1 MQNKVFMNLIQNLEA
16 AWYYHQG
23 SRQLEAKDNN
33 GALISFDRALKMQ
46 SDHYKAW
53 FGRGMALG
61 NLERHQEALASF
73 DEALAVQPN
82 ASFGW
87 HNRAIALGK
96 LGRHVEALNSFDRA
110 LEFNPCAASI
120 WHNRGLTLVDMRCYD
135 KAIASFDRSLNLHPQ
150 APWVWYNRG
159 TALLEIKLYYQA
171 LNSFDRALEFDPDDA
186 KVWYNR
192 GLAASSMGLYK
203 QAIASFNRAIALKP
217 DSEKAAIELRVT
229 LGKLVGATPINPKF
243 AATVEYQRED
253 YLIWYNRGAEL
264 GKKGCYSEAIACYNV
279 ALEIQPSLANAL
291 YNKACC
297 YALLGFGDL
306 AVDSLEKAVKLAP
319 HFYREL
325 ALADSDFLGI
335 RKMERFLS
343 LIEG

>member
-1 MQNKVFMNLIQNLEA
+1 MNLIQNMEA

-23 SRQLEAKDNN
+23 SRQLEAKDNEN
-33 GALISFDRALKMQ
+33 ALQSFDRALKMQ

-96 LGRHVEALNSFDRA
+96 LGRHLEALNSFDRA
-110 LEFNPCAASI
+110 LEFNPCSASI
-120 WHNRGLTLVDMRCYD
+120 WHNRGLTLIDMQRYD
-135 KAIASFDRSLNLHPQ
+135 KAIASFDRSLSLYPE
-150 APWVWYNRG
+150 ASWAWYNRG
-159 TALLEIKLYYQA
+159 TALLELKLYYQA
-171 LNSFDRALEFDPDDA
+171 YNSFDRALEFDPDGA
-186 KVWYNR
+186 KIWYNR

-203 QAIASFNRAIALKP
+203 QAVASFKRSLALKP
-217 DSEKAAIELRVT
+217 GCEKAVGELKVA
-229 LGKLVGATPINPKF
+229 LGKLVDITPRNQKF
-243 AATVEYQRED
+243 TPTVEYQLQD
-253 YLIWYNRGAEL
+253 YLMWYNRGVKL
-264 GKKGCYSEAIACYNV
+264 GEQGCYSEAIACYDA
-279 ALEIQPSLANAL
+279 ALEINPTFANAF

-306 AVDSLEKAVKLAP
+306 AVDSLARAINSAP

-325 ALADSDFLGI
+325 ALADSDFLGM
-335 RKMERFLS
+335 RKYERFAA
-343 LIEG
+343 LIQSES

>member
-1 MQNKVFMNLIQNLEA
+1 MNLIQNLEA
-16 AWYYHQG
+16 AWHYHQG
-23 SRQLEAKDNN
+23 SRQLEAKDNE
-33 GALISFDRALKMQ
+33 GALESFDRALQMQ

-96 LGRHVEALNSFDRA
+96 LGRHLDALNSFDRA
-110 LEFNPCAASI
+110 LEFNPCSASI
-120 WHNRGLTLVDMRCYD
+120 WHNRALTLIDMQRYD
-135 KAIASFDRSLNLHPQ
+135 KAIASFDRSLNLHPE
-150 APWVWYNRG
+150 APWAWYNRG
-159 TALLEIKLYYQA
+159 TALLQVKLYYRA
-171 LNSFDRALEFDPDDA
+171 LNSFDRAIEFNPDDA
-186 KVWYNR
+186 KAWYNR

-203 QAIASFNRAIALKP
+203 QAIASFNRSIALKP
-217 DSEKAAIELRVT
+217 GCEKAATELKAA
-229 LGKLVGATPINPKF
+229 LGKLVGSTPADRKLALTF
-243 AATVEYQRED
+243 EYRGED
-253 YLIWYNRGAEL
+253 YLIWYNRGVEL

-306 AVDSLEKAVKLAP
+306 AVDSLEQAVKFAP

-325 ALADSDFLGI
+325 ALADSDFWEI
-335 RKMERFLS
+335 RKMERFTE
-343 LIEG
+343 IIQG